1 LFKIKMEMGSEN
13 KMALLKGKNVEDH
26 VIFEKVGIQKISKI
40 VSQLSEEVTLDHILQ
55 ELK

>member
-1 LFKIKMEMGSEN
+1 MFKIKMEMGSEN